1 MNPWTV
7 ILALAMA
14 PAVSN
19 GFARFAYA
27 LILPAMR
34 ADLGWT
40 YSMAGWINTA
50 NAIGYLL
57 GALLTFWLSGKV
69 ASARLFTRGMLA
81 TALAL
86 LASGMTADITLL
98 SVFRVLAGIGGAA
111 MFISGAALVAARFP
125 DDPARNAFGM
135 SLYIGGGGIG
145 ILASAVLLP
154 PLLSVGGAGQW
165 PVAWL
170 VLGGLSIGAWLATWR
185 IVGGLDTQ
193 QPDHGPRRLAVPWR
207 RMVPSLAGYFLYGV
221 GYIVYLTFIIAW
233 MRSNDGGVALE
244 VASWSCLGLG
254 VMASSFLWKGQLARH
269 KGGMPLAIACLG
281 SAVTAVIPL
290 IFAGTGG
297 ILISAFGF
305 GAVFFMGPAA
315 VTAISK
321 HNLPAMLWSGSI
333 ALYTTGFAF
342 GQTLGPIG
350 AGVIADW
357 FGSLDYA
364 LIAGSL
370 VLTLAAAVSVLQRQF
385 AQT

>member
-1 MNPWTV
+1 
-7 ILALAMA
+7 
-14 PAVSN
+14 
-19 GFARFAYA
+19 
-27 LILPAMR
+27 
-34 ADLGWT
+34 
-40 YSMAGWINTA
+40 
-50 NAIGYLL
+50 
-57 GALLTFWLSGKV
+57 
-69 ASARLFTRGMLA
+69 MLA
-81 TALAL
+81 TALTL

-135 SLYIGGGGIG
+135 ALYIGGGGIG
-145 ILASAVLLP
+145 IMASAVLLP
-154 PLLSVGGAGQW
+154 PLLSVGGAAQW

-170 VLGGLSIGAWLATWR
+170 VLGSLSIGAWLATWR

-207 RMVPSLAGYFLYGV
+207 RMMPSLAGYFLYGV

-254 VMASSFLWKGQLARH
+254 VMASSFLWKGLLARH